1 MVNLLSLE
9 VSGDRIEDEDSR
21 RSIPIIVSWKA
32 IGCRMFRKCRPYL
45 FSGRLG
51 AEHKLLN
58 SENQLLPLTFNISLP
73 GRGKAQKADRMCSCQ
88 H

>member
-1 MVNLLSLE
+1 MSLLSLE
-9 VSGDRIEDEDSR
+9 VPGDSVEDDDSR
-21 RSIPIIVSWKA
+21 RGIPIIVSWKA

-58 SENQLLPLTFNISLP
+58 SEKQLPPLTFSISVS
-73 GRGKAQKADRMCSCQ
+73 GRGKAQKAERMCSCQ
-88 H
+88 Q